1 MKMNLLKKMSAVA
14 TTVAM
19 LGTLGMTALAAPSTD
34 SAWPKDYEVA
44 NAMDI
49 TDVKATYYVVNEGEA
64 NEYNDYTI
72 TIKYTCAS
80 TAQVTVLGYLY
91 EGSGGIPE
99 SAPALGDSD
108 TASIYA
114 VNQQAAG
121 NGTAT
126 IKLTGNASATK
137 HVDGDEMLVI
147 KMGTDDTAYSAAQAV
162 MVNLANSVETVDP
175 IVPEETTIAIA
186 SDAIY
191 ADYGTAWAG
200 ITLPAQATV
209 SGKRNGA
216 AASELVDVTWTKP
229 EGKLTAQTTV
239 NGTIT
244 LDESIFNTEG
254 MSDTEIAA
262 LTKVSVTVKWNS
274 LDMAS
279 AVQEDVTVNIPQGA
293 DVDDVEYLI
302 KSAKVGLKLD
312 ADNAKVQDVALTN
325 ATVDISAYTGNEDV
339 DATVAV
345 TATITSYGT
354 EGTDVFVL
362 AGEGA
367 SKTFNITLKIVE
379 AGVPGDMDDSGAVD
393 SDDAIYLLMHTI
405 LPDSYPVKLNAD
417 VDSSGAV
424 DSDDAIYLLMHTI
437 LPDSYPL
444 YPTLD

>member
-19 LGTLGMTALAAPSTD
+19 LGTLGMTALAAPSAD
-34 SAWPKDYEVA
+34 SAWSKDYEVA

-49 TDVKATYYVVNEGEA
+49 TDVKATYYVVNEGQSNA
-64 NEYNDYTI
+64 YNDYTI

-162 MVNLANSVETVDP
+162 MVNLAKSVKTVDP
-175 IVPEETTIAIA
+175 IVPEATTIA

-191 ADYGTAWAG
+191 AEYGTAWAG
-200 ITLPAQATV
+200 ITLPTQATV

-216 AASELVDVTWTKP
+216 AASELVDVAWNKP

-239 NGTIT
+239 SGTIT

-254 MSDTEIAA
+254 MSETEIAA
-262 LTKVSVTVKWNS
+262 LTAVSVTVKWNS
-274 LDMAS
+274 LDMTS
-279 AVQEDVTVNIPQGA
+279 AVQEDVTVDVPQGA
-293 DVDDVEYLI
+293 EADDVTALI
-302 KSAKVGLKLD
+302 KAAKVGLKLD
-312 ADNAKVQDVALTN
+312 ADSAKVQDVALTN
-325 ATVDISAYTGNEDV
+325 ATVVIGNYTGNEDV
-339 DATVAV
+339 DDTVAV

-367 SKTFNITLKIVE
+367 SKTFNITLKIVA
-379 AGVPGDMDDSGAVD
+379 AGVPGDMNGDKSVD
-393 SDDAIYLLMHTI
+393 SEDAIYLLMHT
-405 LPDSYPVKLNAD
+405 LFGETDYPLSADGD
-417 VDSSGAV
+417 VDGSETV
-424 DSDDAIYLLMHTI
+424 DSEDAIYLLMHT
-437 LPDSYPL
+437 LFGSTDYPL

>member
-19 LGTLGMTALAAPSTD
+19 LGTLGMTALAAPSAD

-49 TDVKATYYVVNEGEA
+49 TDVKATYYVVNEGQSS
-64 NEYNDYTI
+64 EYNDYTI

-126 IKLTGNASATK
+126 IKLIGNASATK
-137 HVDGDEMLVI
+137 HVNGDEMLVI

-162 MVNLANSVETVDP
+162 MVNLANSVKTVDP
-175 IVPEETTIAIA
+175 IVPEATTIAT
-186 SDAIY
+186 DEVY
-191 ADYGTAWAG
+191 ADYGTAWAD

-209 SGKRNGA
+209 SGNRNGA
-216 AASELVDVTWTKP
+216 AASELVDVAWNKP

-244 LDESIFNTEG
+244 LDESIFEIG
-254 MSDTEIAA
+254 EDMSTAEKEA

-279 AVQEDVTVNIPQGA
+279 AVQEDVTVNVPQGA
-293 DVDDVEYLI
+293 DADDVTALI
-302 KSAKVGLKLD
+302 KAAKVGLKLD
-312 ADNAKVQDVALTN
+312 ADSAKVQDVALTN

-367 SKTFNITLKIVE
+367 SKTFNITLKIVL
-379 AGVPGDMDDSGAVD
+379 GVTYGDVTGDGNVNMQDVAMVLKAAMRKVELTDAQKTAANVNGDTAVNMQD
-393 SDDAIYLLMHTI
+393 VALVLKKAMRKLDKF
-405 LPDSYPVKLNAD
+405 PVEQ
-417 VDSSGAV
+417 
-424 DSDDAIYLLMHTI
+424 
-437 LPDSYPL
+437 
-444 YPTLD
+444 

>member
-19 LGTLGMTALAAPSTD
+19 LGTLGMTALAAPSAD
-34 SAWPKDYEVA
+34 SAWSKDYEVA

-64 NEYNDYTI
+64 NAYNDYTI

-137 HVDGDEMLVI
+137 HVNGDEMLVI

-162 MVNLANSVETVDP
+162 MVNLENSVKTVDP
-175 IVPEETTIAIA
+175 IVPEATTIAT
-186 SDAIY
+186 DEVY
-191 ADYGTAWAG
+191 ADYGTAWAD

-216 AASELVDVTWTKP
+216 AASELVDVAWNKP

-244 LDESIFNTEG
+244 LDESIFEIG
-254 MSDTEIAA
+254 EDMSTAEKEA

-279 AVQEDVTVNIPQGA
+279 AVQEDVTVNVPQGA
-293 DVDDVEYLI
+293 DADDVTALI
-302 KSAKVGLKLD
+302 KAAKVGLKLD
-312 ADNAKVQDVALTN
+312 ADSTKVQDVALTN

-417 VDSSGAV
+417 VDGSGAV